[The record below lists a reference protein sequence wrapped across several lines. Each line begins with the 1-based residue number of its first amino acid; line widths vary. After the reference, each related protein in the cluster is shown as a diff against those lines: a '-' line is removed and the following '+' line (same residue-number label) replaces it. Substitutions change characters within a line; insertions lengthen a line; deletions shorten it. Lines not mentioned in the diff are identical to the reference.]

1 MSDALAL
8 ASGWTLAGIFL
19 FAAAHKVR
27 NYLAFRGILGQY
39 RLLPDA
45 LLPIAA
51 PAVVAAEVAA
61 ALALLNPASLLP
73 GMTAASPATLL
84 LSVYTLAIAINLARG
99 RTGIDCG
106 CGGEATPLS
115 GWLLV
120 RNGLLLGLAGLAGST
135 ATPEWTPGLLLLAAA
150 PTAFGWCAY
159 AIGNQ
164 LLANRAWVPVEP
176 MAMRRVDG

>member
-1 MSDALAL
+1 MSEALAL

-27 NYLAFRGILGQY
+27 NHLAFRGILGQY

-45 LLPIAA
+45 LVPIAA
-51 PAVVAAEVAA
+51 PALVAAELIA
-61 ALALLNPASLLP
+61 ALALLSPASLLHP
-73 GMTAASPATLL
+73 MTAALPATLL

-106 CGGEATPLS
+106 CGGQATPLS

-120 RNGLLLGLAGLAGST
+120 RNGLLLGLAGLAGS
-135 ATPEWTPGLLLLAAA
+135 AAGPEWTAGLFLLAAA

-164 LLANRAWVPVEP
+164 LLANRADAQVEP
-176 MAMRRVDG
+176 LAMRSADG